1 MRTMLNTIERK
12 VEEEVLRSKREME
25 DTRDST
31 EQKLVSLVEKMKADE
46 RAGLDRERKLMEQ
59 VQDGL
64 NTMN

>member
-12 VEEEVLRSKREME
+12 VEEEVLRNKREME

-46 RAGLDRERKLMEQ
+46 RAGLERERKLMEQ
-59 VQDGL
+59 V
-64 NTMN
+64 